1 MNGRMKRVTIV
12 KLALL
17 LGGLFGPCAALQTTK
32 GWRAEKAL
40 PFSMCAHSLLLFAF
54 GMFLP
59 FSWCVSGLL
68 ALDALAWLYAVKRS
82 GSVSGLLRVFKDPV
96 WWLTA
101 LIVPVLYYACCNR
114 RLMSYDE
121 YSHWGLMIKNI
132 VAFDAL
138 PRRGAGAAF
147 VLYDYPPMGALFP
160 AMVCRIFGYRD
171 GMAYFGYELLLLT
184 LAAGLVPPEATTA
197 RKTVAYGL
205 VLLCLTTLFP
215 FSVLRLFSEPMIALL
230 FALCLRP
237 VFRREADGMERLAD
251 LCAAMAL
258 ALTKNDGI
266 FFVALALAIRLAAG
280 EKKVRR
286 DCLKDGTAAALAYA
300 AYALYRAANGIAAN
314 YRPETGS
321 RLADWLS
328 GRLAKPFS
336 DVPGL
341 FVSVFFSRKFPQ
353 AGVYSCYALGVSAA
367 VLFAALTLICAWIV
381 LLSVDRKKTARLFG
395 ALYAGQALYLLMLM
409 ATYMFFFA
417 EDEAQWLA
425 EFDRYVSL
433 PALLIALTACMALT
447 WNESRIRT
455 RSGAAMLAITAAL
468 IPLDHPEL
476 MRETFI
482 TREAVVRTLWE
493 NSGTDSVIAFLRENM
508 EFSTMQ
514 RLYLMGDCRYIF
526 LYEQLMP
533 QAMMEEQRADS
544 MEAMQKRLDE
554 GRYDYAFVGDLE
566 PDSFLAQGGLQANTL
581 YAVVYDEAGRATL
594 ERAASME

>member
-1 MNGRMKRVTIV
+1 MTIV

-68 ALDALAWLYAVKRS
+68 VLDALAWLYAAKRS

-96 WWLTA
+96 WWLTV
-101 LIVPVLYYACCNR
+101 LIVPALYYACCNR

-171 GMAYFGYELLLLT
+171 GMAYFGYELLLL
-184 LAAGLVPPEATTA
+184 
-197 RKTVAYGL
+197 TVAYGL

-280 EKKVRR
+280 EKKERR
-286 DCLKDGTAAALAYA
+286 DCLKDGTAAALAYV
-300 AYALYRAANGIAAN
+300 AYALYRAANGIASN
-314 YRPETGS
+314 YQPETGG

-395 ALYAGQALYLLMLM
+395 ALYAGQVLYLLMLM

-447 WNESRIRT
+447 WNESRMRT
-455 RSGAAMLAITAAL
+455 RSGAAMLAMTAAL

-482 TREAVVRTLWE
+482 TREAVVKTLWE
-493 NSGTDSVIAFLRENM
+493 NSGTDSVVAFLRENM
-508 EFSTMQ
+508 ELSTMR

-533 QAMMEEQRADS
+533 QAMVEEQRADS
-544 MEAMQKRLDE
+544 TEAMQKRLDE
-554 GRYDYAFVGDLE
+554 GRYDYAFVGNLE
-566 PDSFLAQGGLQANTL
+566 PDGFLAQVGLQANTL

>member
-1 MNGRMKRVTIV
+1 MERVTIV

-17 LGGLFGPCAALQTTK
+17 LGGVFGPCAALQTTK
-32 GWRAEKAL
+32 GWRAEMAL

-68 ALDALAWLYAVKRS
+68 VLDALAWLYAVKRS

-147 VLYDYPPMGALFP
+147 VLYNYPPMGALFP

-197 RKTVAYGL
+197 RKTAAYGL

-280 EKKVRR
+280 EKKERR

-300 AYALYRAANGIAAN
+300 AYALYRAANGIASN
-314 YRPETGS
+314 YQPETGS
-321 RLADWLS
+321 RLADWPSRFPTFRGCLFQC
-328 GRLAKPFS
+328 FS
-336 DVPGL
+336 
-341 FVSVFFSRKFPQ
+341 
-353 AGVYSCYALGVSAA
+353 
-367 VLFAALTLICAWIV
+367 
-381 LLSVDRKKTARLFG
+381 
-395 ALYAGQALYLLMLM
+395 
-409 ATYMFFFA
+409 A
-417 EDEAQWLA
+417 E
-425 EFDRYVSL
+425 
-433 PALLIALTACMALT
+433 
-447 WNESRIRT
+447 N
-455 RSGAAMLAITAAL
+455 
-468 IPLDHPEL
+468 
-476 MRETFI
+476 
-482 TREAVVRTLWE
+482 
-493 NSGTDSVIAFLRENM
+493 FLRPACI
-508 EFSTMQ
+508 
-514 RLYLMGDCRYIF
+514 R
-526 LYEQLMP
+526 
-533 QAMMEEQRADS
+533 AMR
-544 MEAMQKRLDE
+544 
-554 GRYDYAFVGDLE
+554 
-566 PDSFLAQGGLQANTL
+566 
-581 YAVVYDEAGRATL
+581 
-594 ERAASME
+594 

>member
-1 MNGRMKRVTIV
+1 MKRVTIV

-59 FSWCVSGLL
+59 FSWCVSGLR
-68 ALDALAWLYAVKRS
+68 ALDTRAWLYTVKRS

-96 WWLTA
+96 WWLTV

-205 VLLCLTTLFP
+205 VLLCLTPLFP
-215 FSVLRLFSEPMIALL
+215 FSVLRLFSAPML
-230 FALCLRP
+230 FVLCLRS
-237 VFRREADGMERLAD
+237 VFRWEAVGRERLAD

-280 EKKVRR
+280 ERKERR
-286 DCLKDGTAAALAYA
+286 DCLKDGTAAALAYV
-300 AYALYRAANGIAAN
+300 AYALYRAANGIASN
-314 YRPETGS
+314 YQPETGS

-328 GRLAKPFS
+328 GHLAKPFS

-367 VLFAALTLICAWIV
+367 VLYAALTLICAWIV
-381 LLSVDRKKTARLFG
+381 LLSVDWKKTARLFG

-447 WNESRIRT
+447 WNESRMRT
-455 RSGAAMLAITAAL
+455 RSGAAMLAMTAAL

-482 TREAVVRTLWE
+482 TREAVIKTLWE
-493 NSGTDSVIAFLRENM
+493 NSGTDSVVAFLRENM
-508 EFSTMQ
+508 ELSTMR

-533 QAMMEEQRADS
+533 QAMVEEQRADS

-554 GRYDYAFVGDLE
+554 GRYDYAFVGNLE
-566 PDSFLAQGGLQANTL
+566 PDGFLAQGGLQANTL

-594 ERAASME
+594 EHAASME

>member
-1 MNGRMKRVTIV
+1 
-12 KLALL
+12 
-17 LGGLFGPCAALQTTK
+17 
-32 GWRAEKAL
+32 
-40 PFSMCAHSLLLFAF
+40 
-54 GMFLP
+54 
-59 FSWCVSGLL
+59 
-68 ALDALAWLYAVKRS
+68 
-82 GSVSGLLRVFKDPV
+82 
-96 WWLTA
+96 
-101 LIVPVLYYACCNR
+101 
-114 RLMSYDE
+114 
-121 YSHWGLMIKNI
+121 
-132 VAFDAL
+132 
-138 PRRGAGAAF
+138 
-147 VLYDYPPMGALFP
+147 
-160 AMVCRIFGYRD
+160 
-171 GMAYFGYELLLLT
+171 
-184 LAAGLVPPEATTA
+184 
-197 RKTVAYGL
+197 
-205 VLLCLTTLFP
+205 
-215 FSVLRLFSEPMIALL
+215 MIALL

-280 EKKVRR
+280 AKKERR

-300 AYALYRAANGIAAN
+300 AYALYRAANGIASN
-314 YRPETGS
+314 YQPETGS

-328 GRLAKPFS
+328 GHLAKPFS

-447 WNESRIRT
+447 WNESRMRT
-455 RSGAAMLAITAAL
+455 RSGAAMLAMTAAL

-482 TREAVVRTLWE
+482 TREAVVKTLWE
-493 NSGTDSVIAFLRENM
+493 NSGTDAVVAFLRENM
-508 EFSTMQ
+508 ELSTMR

-533 QAMMEEQRADS
+533 QAMVEEQRADS

-554 GRYDYAFVGDLE
+554 GRYDYAFVGNLE
-566 PDSFLAQGGLQANTL
+566 PDGFLAQGGLQANTL

>member
-1 MNGRMKRVTIV
+1 MKRVTIV

-68 ALDALAWLYAVKRS
+68 VLDTLAWLYAAKRS

-96 WWLTA
+96 WWLTV

-171 GMAYFGYELLLLT
+171 GMAYFGYELLLLLLT

-215 FSVLRLFSEPMIALL
+215 FSVLRLFSEPMIAML

-280 EKKVRR
+280 EKKERR
-286 DCLKDGTAAALAYA
+286 DCLKDGTAAALAYV
-300 AYALYRAANGIAAN
+300 AYALYRAANGIASN
-314 YRPETGS
+314 YQPETGG

-447 WNESRIRT
+447 WNESRMRT
-455 RSGAAMLAITAAL
+455 RSGAAMLAMTAAL
-468 IPLDHPEL
+468 IPIDHPEL

-482 TREAVVRTLWE
+482 TREAVIKTLWE
-493 NSGTDSVIAFLRENM
+493 NSGTDSVVAFLRENM
-508 EFSTMQ
+508 ELSTMR

-533 QAMMEEQRADS
+533 QAMVEEQRADS

-554 GRYDYAFVGDLE
+554 GRYDYAFVGNLE
-566 PDSFLAQGGLQANTL
+566 PDGFLAQGGLQANTL

>member
-1 MNGRMKRVTIV
+1 MERVTIV

-17 LGGLFGPCAALQTTK
+17 LGGVFGPCAALQTTK

-54 GMFLP
+54 GVFLP
-59 FSWCVSGLL
+59 FSWCVLGLL
-68 ALDALAWLYAVKRS
+68 VLDALAWLHAVKRS

-96 WWLTA
+96 WWLTV

-237 VFRREADGMERLAD
+237 VFRREADRMERLAD

-258 ALTKNDGI
+258 ALTKNDGA

-280 EKKVRR
+280 EKKERR

-300 AYALYRAANGIAAN
+300 AYALYRAANGIASN
-314 YRPETGS
+314 YQPETGS

-328 GRLAKPFS
+328 GHLAKPFS

-341 FVSVFFSRKFPQ
+341 FVSVFFGRKFPQ

-381 LLSVDRKKTARLFG
+381 LLSVDRKKTAYLFG

-447 WNESRIRT
+447 WNESRMRT
-455 RSGAAMLAITAAL
+455 RSGAAMLAMTAAL

-482 TREAVVRTLWE
+482 TREAVVKTLWE

-508 EFSTMQ
+508 ELSTMR

-533 QAMMEEQRADS
+533 QAMVEEQRADS
-544 MEAMQKRLDE
+544 MEAMQKGLDE
-554 GRYDYAFVGDLE
+554 GRYDYAFVGNLE
-566 PDSFLAQGGLQANTL
+566 PDGFLAQGGLQANTL

-594 ERAASME
+594 ERAAGME

>member
-1 MNGRMKRVTIV
+1 MERVTIV

-68 ALDALAWLYAVKRS
+68 VLDALAWLYAVKRS

-184 LAAGLVPPEATTA
+184 LTAGLVPPEATTA

-258 ALTKNDGI
+258 ALTKNDGV

-280 EKKVRR
+280 EKKERR

-300 AYALYRAANGIAAN
+300 AYALYRAANGIASN
-314 YRPETGS
+314 YQPETGS

-341 FVSVFFSRKFPQ
+341 FVSVFFGRKFPQ

-409 ATYMFFFA
+409 ATYMFFF
-417 EDEAQWLA
+417 
-425 EFDRYVSL
+425 
-433 PALLIALTACMALT
+433 C
-447 WNESRIRT
+447 
-455 RSGAAMLAITAAL
+455 
-468 IPLDHPEL
+468 
-476 MRETFI
+476 
-482 TREAVVRTLWE
+482 
-493 NSGTDSVIAFLRENM
+493 
-508 EFSTMQ
+508 
-514 RLYLMGDCRYIF
+514 
-526 LYEQLMP
+526 
-533 QAMMEEQRADS
+533 
-544 MEAMQKRLDE
+544 
-554 GRYDYAFVGDLE
+554 
-566 PDSFLAQGGLQANTL
+566 GG
-581 YAVVYDEAGRATL
+581 
-594 ERAASME
+594 

>member
-1 MNGRMKRVTIV
+1 MKRVTIV

-59 FSWCVSGLL
+59 FSWCVLGLL
-68 ALDALAWLYAVKRS
+68 VLDALAWLYAVKRS
-82 GSVSGLLRVFKDPV
+82 GSVFGLLRVFKDPV
-96 WWLTA
+96 WWLTV

-184 LAAGLVPPEATTA
+184 LAAGLVPPEATAA

-237 VFRREADGMERLAD
+237 VFRGEADGMERLAD

-258 ALTKNDGI
+258 ALTKNDGV

-280 EKKVRR
+280 EKKERR

-300 AYALYRAANGIAAN
+300 AYVLYRAANGIASN
-314 YRPETGS
+314 YQPETGG

-341 FVSVFFSRKFPQ
+341 FV
-353 AGVYSCYALGVSAA
+353 
-367 VLFAALTLICAWIV
+367 
-381 LLSVDRKKTARLFG
+381 
-395 ALYAGQALYLLMLM
+395 
-409 ATYMFFFA
+409 
-417 EDEAQWLA
+417 
-425 EFDRYVSL
+425 
-433 PALLIALTACMALT
+433 
-447 WNESRIRT
+447 
-455 RSGAAMLAITAAL
+455 
-468 IPLDHPEL
+468 
-476 MRETFI
+476 
-482 TREAVVRTLWE
+482 
-493 NSGTDSVIAFLRENM
+493 
-508 EFSTMQ
+508 
-514 RLYLMGDCRYIF
+514 
-526 LYEQLMP
+526 
-533 QAMMEEQRADS
+533 
-544 MEAMQKRLDE
+544 
-554 GRYDYAFVGDLE
+554 
-566 PDSFLAQGGLQANTL
+566 
-581 YAVVYDEAGRATL
+581 
-594 ERAASME
+594 

>member
-1 MNGRMKRVTIV
+1 MKRVTIV

-68 ALDALAWLYAVKRS
+68 VLDALAWLYAAKRS

-96 WWLTA
+96 WWLTV

-184 LAAGLVPPEATTA
+184 LAAGLAPPEATTA

-280 EKKVRR
+280 EKKERR
-286 DCLKDGTAAALAYA
+286 DCLKDGTAAALAYV
-300 AYALYRAANGIAAN
+300 AYALYRAANGIASN
-314 YRPETGS
+314 YQPETSG

-447 WNESRIRT
+447 WNESRMRT
-455 RSGAAMLAITAAL
+455 RSGAAMLAMTAAL

-482 TREAVVRTLWE
+482 TREAVVKTLWE
-493 NSGTDSVIAFLRENM
+493 NSGTDSVVAFLRENM
-508 EFSTMQ
+508 ELSTMR

-554 GRYDYAFVGDLE
+554 GRYDYAFVGNLE
-566 PDSFLAQGGLQANTL
+566 PDGFLAQGGLQANTL